1 MLIIGPGSSLT
12 IRAHLPTVLDRLR
25 GLVQGQPLD
34 DAAVNQDERRALSVV
49 AHHATRAWQ
58 VALGELPADDDIR
71 QLLSLIRIQVLDVDD
86 GGAEEYEAKDRLR
99 NAVLHDPEQAD
110 TAWTWLITACAHL
123 AARRSGTGRP
133 ALQQFLLHVGIDL
146 QAPRSYRDDI
156 ERLRAHS
163 QTTLDRLAHLA
174 RMQIGATEVK
184 IQRHS
189 TEELRRAAEED
200 ALLVVGVPGAGKSGA
215 LHDLVQ
221 ELRDEGRDVV
231 LLAVDHLVAHSLGDL
246 RQELG
251 INHDFTEILANW
263 PGTTS
268 AFLVIDALDAAR
280 AEPAVRTIRDLIRLI
295 VGQQGRWH
303 VVASIR
309 KFDLRYSQEL
319 KQLFAGDPPT
329 THEAFADP
337 EFHSI
342 RHLNVPQLSDEELA
356 QIGHQSP
363 ELRQLIDGAPQELCE
378 LLRIPFNLRL
388 MAELLGAGIAPADLT
403 PIRTQLELLDRYWSY
418 RVIRSDGQGD
428 AREGVLRRVCEEMVK
443 ARALRVDRSYVAEP
457 TLSALLTDLL
467 STHILTEWQPA
478 EALAPDRYVLTF
490 SHHVLFDYAVE
501 RLLLRGTPEALVK
514 RLTDDP
520 ELVIVVRPSLVL
532 RFQHLWTADPRRVQ
546 FWHLVFQIVRAES
559 IREIGKLIG
568 PAVGAERADT
578 LFDLEPLCAAIESTS
593 QTTASAA
600 EQALRHLIGAL
611 LAATPAERSLIGPEA
626 GPWCDL
632 LERVSRHLRVKVAD
646 TVCWLLSALCEH
658 PEAFTSA
665 QRASAGKTARRLLEF
680 AWARALREQ
689 SLVMPALQAVCR
701 TFDSEP
707 MASAILLRRSLAQ
720 AHLAN
725 YGFEEMPWLAREVK
739 RLIPLDPVLVEEI
752 YRAVFAHREPSE
764 ERTLIGHSQIL
775 RFSSNRRQDYEM
787 AYFVLAEAFP
797 EFLVH
802 APRRATS
809 ALVAVM
815 ESYVTHHY
823 MQRFGEGIEESFPFG
838 DQEARFCPD
847 YSVSWDASGAYGHE
861 DPLKM
866 LNVFEEHIERLAAQE
881 DSMGEIHELI
891 EVLAQENRRAIFW
904 RRLLFL
910 GTRFPHT
917 LGREILPLARAVP
930 VLTGIDTT
938 APAGEFLKAVFP
950 GLLPDERERIEQTLL
965 SIPDAYPMDRRE
977 GGEHIRNRLL
987 GCLADTDL
995 ATDEARH
1002 LLMVL
1007 QAINAVPPNEPL
1019 VQFGEVTS
1027 LPFGEEEY
1035 LAYEGVQVNE
1045 EANRNIR
1052 NLEQPVQEFADKH
1065 LNSVPT
1071 LEEVSAVFPA
1081 LQVLRTA
1088 ISHADTAGV
1097 HPKQQ
1102 AYALDSL
1109 ARACSRIVRME
1120 DFSCEES
1127 VGAFIQAVLLN
1138 ASGHPDPVH
1147 NPEYDVHFDKS
1158 PSWGS
1163 PAVRVET
1170 ARGLLLLARH
1180 TTCATPEVLQAIEH
1194 LSIDPVPAVRYQI
1207 AIHLN
1212 VLYRTAP
1219 ELMWRLIER
1228 LCHGESSRG
1237 VLQGLLSGPL
1247 GRLAGAHLEQVASL
1261 VKATFDRVQG
1271 GEGANEVRKLCI
1283 DIFTELY
1290 IWRDHDMCRNIVL
1303 GLMTE
1308 QVTSP
1313 DDTRNVLSHL
1323 RGPLTHGPV
1332 DPPDPQQDAIRQRA
1346 IDLITR
1352 FLHTAKDSLH
1362 HMETAYAHVPFNDWP
1377 EIEQKN
1383 AQSLTQLI
1391 DYIGREIYFASGAY
1405 GTERHGRTDAQRP
1418 FTREEQ
1424 ARFYHEA
1431 GHILDALADVGLP
1444 SLAHHLLETLEV
1456 FIPSDPE
1463 GVFLRIGRVIR
1474 GGQKGGFQYE
1484 SLAANLMVRLVE
1496 QYLAE
1501 YRVILRENEECRRTL
1516 LEVLDAFVQ
1525 VGWPSARRLTYR
1537 LEEIFR

>member
-1 MLIIGPGSSLT
+1 MTIRRPAGGAATAGGMDFQHRVTAWVAVRILAEKDGSLPWDLPGTATLEWLRCETEQPVDDLLVGTSDGGLVFSQIKHTLQLSASANSDLASAFGQFVRQFVAYRATSPGKRPWERPLDPVQDRLVLITGPGSSLP
-12 IRAHLPTVLDRLR
+12 IRDHLPRVLDRLR
-25 GLVQGQPLD
+25 GLVQGQPLV
-34 DAAVNQDERRALSVV
+34 DAAVNQDERRVLSVV
-49 AHHATRAWQ
+49 ADHVKRAWQ
-58 VALGELPADDDIR
+58 AALGVLPADNEIR

-86 GGAEEYEAKDRLR
+86 GGAQEYEAKDRLR
-99 NAVLHDPEQAD
+99 NAVLHDPGQAD
-110 TAWTWLITACAHL
+110 TAWALLIAACARY
-123 AARRSGTGRP
+123 AAGRSGTDRP
-133 ALQQFLLHVGIDL
+133 GLQRVLLDAGIALH
-146 QAPRSYRDDI
+146 APRSYRDNI

-163 QTTLDRLAHLA
+163 WTTVDRIAHLA
-174 RMQIGATEVK
+174 RIQIGAIEVK

-221 ELRDEGRDVV
+221 GLRDEGRDVIF
-231 LLAVDHLVAHSLGDL
+231 LAVDRLDAHSPGDL
-246 RQELG
+246 RRELG
-251 INHDFTEILANW
+251 LNHDLTEVLVNW
-263 PGTTS
+263 PGATP

-280 AEPAVRTIRDLIRLI
+280 AEPASRTIRDLIRA
-295 VGQQGRWH
+295 VVEQRGRWH

-319 KQLFAGDPPT
+319 KQLFAGGPPT
-329 THEAFADP
+329 ALEECADP
-337 EFHSI
+337 EFNST
-342 RHLNVPQLSDEELA
+342 RHLKVPLLSGEELT
-356 QIGHQSP
+356 QIGHQSS
-363 ELRQLIDGAPQELCE
+363 ELQQLIDGAPQELRE

-403 PIRTQLELLDRYWSY
+403 PIRTQLELLDRYWSH

-428 AREGVLRRVCEEMVK
+428 AREGVLRRACEEMVK

-457 TLSALLTDLL
+457 TLSAPLTDLL
-467 STHILTEWQPA
+467 STQVLTEWQSSA
-478 EALAPDRYVLTF
+478 ALAPDRYVLTF

-501 RLLLRGTPEALVK
+501 RLLLRGTPETLVK

-532 RFQHLWTADPRRVQ
+532 HFQHLWTADPRRAQ
-546 FWHLVFQIVRAES
+546 FWDLVFQIIRAES
-559 IREIGKLIG
+559 IPEIGKLIG
-568 PAVGAERADT
+568 PAVGAERVDT
-578 LFDLEPLCAAIESTS
+578 LFDLEPLCTAIESTS
-593 QTTASAA
+593 QATITAA
-600 EQALRHLIGAL
+600 EQALRHLVGAL
-611 LAATPAERSLIGPEA
+611 LAAIPTERSLVGPNA

-632 LERVSRHLRVKVAD
+632 LERVSRHLRAEVAY
-646 TVCWLLSALCEH
+646 TVRWLLSTLCEH
-658 PEAFTSA
+658 PEAFTSE

-689 SLVMPALQAVCR
+689 RLVLPALQAVCR
-701 TFDSEP
+701 TFESEP
-707 MASAILLRRSLAQ
+707 TASAALLRRSLAQ
-720 AHLAN
+720 EHLTN
-725 YGFEEMPWLAREVK
+725 YGFEEIPQLAREVK
-739 RLIPLDPVLVEEI
+739 QLIPLDPVLVEEI
-752 YRAVFAHREPSE
+752 YRAVFAYQEPSE
-764 ERTLIGHSQIL
+764 ETTLIGQSQIPPT
-775 RFSSNRRQDYEM
+775 SPNRRQDYEM
-787 AYFVLAEAFP
+787 AYYGLAEAFP

-823 MQRFGEGIEESFPFG
+823 IRRFGEVIEESFTFD

-847 YSVSWDASGAYGHE
+847 YSVSWDASGAHGHE
-861 DPLKM
+861 YPLKM
-866 LNVFEEHIERLAAQE
+866 LNVFEEHLERLAAQE
-881 DSMGEIHELI
+881 DGTGEARALI
-891 EVLAQENRRAIFW
+891 EALVQENRLAVFW

-930 VLTGIDTT
+930 VLTGRDTT
-938 APAGEFLKAVFP
+938 TLAGEFLKAVFP

-1002 LLMVL
+1002 LLMAL
-1007 QAINAVPPNEPL
+1007 QAVHAVPPNEPL
-1019 VQFGEVTS
+1019 VQFGAVTIMP
-1027 LPFGEEEY
+1027 LGEEER

-1045 EANRNIR
+1045 EVNQNIR
-1052 NLEQPVQEFADKH
+1052 DLERPVQEFADKH

-1088 ISHADTAGV
+1088 ISRGDTDGV

-1127 VGAFIQAVLLN
+1127 VGAFIQAVLLD
-1138 ASGHPDPVH
+1138 ASRHPDPVH
-1147 NPEYDVHFDKS
+1147 DPEYDVHFDRS

-1170 ARGLLLLARH
+1170 ARGILLLARH

-1212 VLYRTAP
+1212 VLYWTAP
-1219 ELMWRLIER
+1219 ELMWRIIER
-1228 LCHGESSRG
+1228 LCHEESSHG

-1247 GRLAGAHLEQVASL
+1247 RRLAGAHLEQVASL
-1261 VKATFDRVQG
+1261 VKETFDRVQG
-1271 GEGANEVRKLCI
+1271 GEGANEVRELCI
-1283 DIFTELY
+1283 EIFTWSY

-1303 GLMTE
+1303 GLVTE
-1308 QVTSP
+1308 PVTSL
-1313 DDTRNVLSHL
+1313 DDTQHVLRHL
-1323 RGPLTHGPV
+1323 REPLTHGPV

-1352 FLHTAKDSLH
+1352 FLHAAKDGLH
-1362 HMETAYAHVPFNDWP
+1362 HMAA
-1377 EIEQKN
+1377 
-1383 AQSLTQLI
+1383 TQ
-1391 DYIGREIYFASGAY
+1391 
-1405 GTERHGRTDAQRP
+1405 
-1418 FTREEQ
+1418 
-1424 ARFYHEA
+1424 
-1431 GHILDALADVGLP
+1431 
-1444 SLAHHLLETLEV
+1444 
-1456 FIPSDPE
+1456 
-1463 GVFLRIGRVIR
+1463 
-1474 GGQKGGFQYE
+1474 
-1484 SLAANLMVRLVE
+1484 
-1496 QYLAE
+1496 
-1501 YRVILRENEECRRTL
+1501 
-1516 LEVLDAFVQ
+1516 
-1525 VGWPSARRLTYR
+1525 
-1537 LEEIFR
+1537 